1 MAYLPVTYIVAE
13 DTTVVLPLC
22 WSVLEHV
29 TVLPPIAA
37 VTVTVKT
44 EDRQN
49 AAFEGRMLKA
59 V

>member
-1 MAYLPVTYIVAE
+1 MAYLPVTFMAAE
-13 DTTVVLPLC
+13 DTTVLLPLS
-22 WSVLEHV
+22 SVLEHV

-44 EDRQN
+44 EDRQYVE
-49 AAFEGRMLKA
+49 FEGRMLKA